1 MDTPKKISEIQTAA
15 VVISSIIGVGVLPL
29 PLFAVKAGNTAAPI
43 VTLIG
48 ITISLFAL
56 LIITKLGMTH
66 PTKTIIGY
74 SEEIL
79 GKWLAR
85 FCNIIVILFFAL
97 LTGLGAREF
106 GAVVITAILRETP
119 IEVTV
124 IVMLLL
130 AAITSRN
137 DLNIFAYIHTFYLPV
152 ILSPV
157 VIIVVLS
164 LKNANFLYLQP
175 LLGGDMGDMFK
186 GSLTIAALCQWSFVL
201 TIIIPSMLQP
211 KRAMKACTAGLLIA
225 GVILFML
232 VVASLAVFGAEETK
246 KLLWPTLEL
255 ARTTSLPGNILQR
268 LDVVFLAVWVTAV
281 FTTLFSGY
289 TFTCYALTGIFR
301 LSDHKIFSFSLLPI
315 IFLFSMLPG
324 NLLQMYKTIEVVGR
338 MGLILTIVYPCLL
351 LVIDVIRRK
360 RGKRSAAAKT

>member
-1 MDTPKKISEIQTAA
+1 MDTPKKITDIQTAA
-15 VVISSIIGVGVLPL
+15 IVMSSIIGVGVLPL
-29 PLFAVKAGNTAAPI
+29 PLFAVRGGNTAAPI

-48 ITISLFAL
+48 ITIALFGL
-56 LIITKLGMTH
+56 LIITKLGMRH
-66 PTKTIIGY
+66 PTKSIIGY

-79 GKWLAR
+79 GKWLGR

-106 GAVVITAILRETP
+106 GAVVITAILSETP

-124 IVMLLL
+124 LVMLLL

-137 DLNIFAYIHTFYLPV
+137 DLNTFAYIHTFYLPV

-164 LKNANFLYLQP
+164 LQNANILYLQP
-175 LLGGDMGDMFK
+175 LLGDDMSDMIK

-201 TIIIPSMLQP
+201 TIIIPSMLNP
-211 KRAMKACTAGLLIA
+211 KRAMKAGMTGLLIA
-225 GVILFML
+225 GGILLML

-246 KLLWPTLEL
+246 KLLWPTLDL
-255 ARTTSLPGNILQR
+255 ARTTSLPGNLLQR
-268 LDVVFLAVWVTAV
+268 LDVVFLTVWVTAV

-289 TFTCYALTGIFR
+289 TFTCHALSGLFKLR
-301 LSDHKIFSFSLLPI
+301 DHKMFSFSLLPI
-315 IFLFSMLPG
+315 IFIFSMLPG
-324 NLLQMYKTIEVVGR
+324 NLLEMYKIIEVVGR
-338 MGLILTIVYPCLL
+338 IGLILTIVYPCLL
-351 LVIDVIRRK
+351 LGIDLIRKK
-360 RGKRSAAAKT
+360 RGKRSATAKT